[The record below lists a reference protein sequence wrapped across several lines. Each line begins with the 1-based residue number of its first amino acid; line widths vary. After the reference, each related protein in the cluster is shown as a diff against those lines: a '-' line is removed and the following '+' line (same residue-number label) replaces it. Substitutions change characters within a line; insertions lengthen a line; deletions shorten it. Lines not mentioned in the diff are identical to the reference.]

1 MQRNEQTKDKEKQLK
16 ADILKEKKFAK
27 NELRRIENHLKRLEK
42 QLEKSSDLYE
52 KENLA
57 QQLGIFVNLASILKI
72 IRDEPN
78 EVYSIRQST
87 IEEFY
92 VEVCKKDLDLL
103 LDKDVLIDKLLEVLE
118 KEKLVIT
125 RKDLE
130 SRIINLHNGK
140 NQGGKKEIK
149 CPHILPNFIVFM
161 DNLTLESAN
170 KIQDLFLEY
179 NIKCNVNN
187 SWILRLIKY
196 AYQSSVN

>member
-1 MQRNEQTKDKEKQLK
+1 M
-16 ADILKEKKFAK
+16 
-27 NELRRIENHLKRLEK
+27 EK

-57 QQLGIFVNLASILKI
+57 QQLEIFVNLASILKI

-103 LDKDVLIDKLLEVLE
+103 LDKDVLIDKLLEILE
-118 KEKLVIT
+118 NENLAIT
-125 RKDLE
+125 RKSLE
-130 SRIINLHNGK
+130 SMIINLYNGK

-149 CPHILPNFIVFM
+149 CPYILPNFIVFM

-170 KIQDLFLEY
+170 KIQDVFLEY
-179 NIKCNVNN
+179 NIKCKVNN